1 MEKRDKETLIPLIEK
16 YVEKGSTIITDCW
29 ASYKCLKDLG
39 YKHETVNPSENFV
52 DPSTGA
58 CTNLIEN
65 RWWCIKRQLPTTH
78 TRAKTFDKH
87 LMEYMW
93 RTLYS
98 DKSNLFEHF
107 LYDICKV
114 YPLDV

>member
-1 MEKRDKETLIPLIEK
+1 MTNANKFEAIPGNDQTLDKSLSLKRF
-16 YVEKGSTIITDCW
+16 
-29 ASYKCLKDLG
+29 
-39 YKHETVNPSENFV
+39 KHETVNHSENFV

-65 RWWCIKRQLPTTH
+65 RWWCIKRQPPTTH

-98 DKSNLFEHF
+98 QKWYILAM
-107 LYDICKV
+107 LLIQVK
-114 YPLDV
+114 LAI

>member
-1 MEKRDKETLIPLIEK
+1 MTNANKFEVIPGNDQTLDKSLQLKRF
-16 YVEKGSTIITDCW
+16 
-29 ASYKCLKDLG
+29 
-39 YKHETVNPSENFV
+39 KHETVNHSENFV

-65 RWWCIKRQLPTTH
+65 RWWCIKRQLPKTR

-98 DKSNLFEHF
+98 DKNNLFEHF

-114 YPLDV
+114 YPLDD